1 LPSLTLNHFY
11 YPKVT
16 TLLWLGLALGL
27 QSCAQAPVKT
37 SQPSPTANATHLAKV
52 ATIQTYTLNGRMG
65 LQTSG
70 QGFSGRLHWQHTP
83 SHDDISLFSP
93 FGGQVAQIVKTDAQV
108 TLTDDKGRSISASDI
123 KTLMN
128 KQLGWH
134 IPVDAL
140 EDWALGRPAKTAS
153 SNPVEPQWDAQGRL
167 QSFKQD
173 GWAVKYKSYKQTNG
187 YDLPSKL
194 TLRKE
199 GLYLKLLV
207 ETWDIQ

>member
-1 LPSLTLNHFY
+1 
-11 YPKVT
+11 
-16 TLLWLGLALGL
+16 
-27 QSCAQAPVKT
+27 
-37 SQPSPTANATHLAKV
+37 
-52 ATIQTYTLNGRMG
+52 MG

-123 KTLMN
+123 
-128 KQLGWH
+128 
-134 IPVDAL
+134 
-140 EDWALGRPAKTAS
+140 KTAS